1 MFRVPRQ
8 EPDECGRVLNRS
20 HQEDDT
26 ENVASVEKHIKGGMH
41 ITGPGVSEHHFEW
54 GRAAAGGGTNIRSEA
69 IAGTRSITWA
79 ILAIAVRSHLFSG
92 VNGVLQKDIFT
103 C

>member
-1 MFRVPRQ
+1 MSVA
-8 EPDECGRVLNRS
+8 EMLTRS

-26 ENVASVEKHIKGGMH
+26 ECGKCREEHIKGGMH

-54 GRAAAGGGTNIRSEA
+54 GRAAAGGDTNIRSEA
-69 IAGTRSITWA
+69 RAGTKSITWA
-79 ILAIAVRSHLFSG
+79 ILAIAVHSANTYGHLFNG

-103 C
+103 S